1 MAELQKVDDWLSAL
15 LANLEPAA
23 RSRMMRQLA
32 QELRRTQ
39 QQNIR
44 MQRNPDGSSYEPRR
58 VTARSKK
65 GRIKRQ
71 MFAKLRTTK
80 YLKTAASADS
90 ASVQFEGKVQRI
102 ARVHHYG
109 LRDRV
114 SRKGPETGEAPG
126 TFRLDIGV
134 QDQGITEDTYLELE
148 RLISDAKPCSRHMI
162 GMSINLQTSGPH
174 WVGAASYLG
183 EEITIYPYINE
194 TIISGGTAHEGGAVH
209 VIDTMRVNP

>member
-1 MAELQKVDDWLSAL
+1 MDDLQRVDDWLAAL

-23 RSRMMRQLA
+23 SNRMMRQLA
-32 QELRRTQ
+32 QELRRSQ

-44 MQRNPDGSSYEPRR
+44 LQRNPDGTTFEPRR

-80 YLKTAASADS
+80 YLKTAATADS
-90 ASVQFEGKVQRI
+90 ASVQFDGKVQRI

-114 SRKGPETGEAPG
+114 RRNGPEARYPAR
-126 TFRLDIGV
+126 RLLGV
-134 QDQGITEDTYLELE
+134 NAE
-148 RLISDAKPCSRHMI
+148 
-162 GMSINLQTSGPH
+162 
-174 WVGAASYLG
+174 V
-183 EEITIYPYINE
+183 E
-194 TIISGGTAHEGGAVH
+194 TITR
-209 VIDTMRVNP
+209 DTLLRWLSE

>member
-1 MAELQKVDDWLSAL
+1 MDELHWVDDWLTAL

-32 QELRRTQ
+32 QQLRRTQ

-44 MQRNPDGSSYEPRR
+44 LQRNPDGSGYEPRK
-58 VTARSKK
+58 VTARTKK

-71 MFAKLRTTK
+71 MFSKLRTAK
-80 YLKTAASADS
+80 YLKTAAKADS

-114 SRKGPETGEAPG
+114 KKGGPEVVYT
-126 TFRLDIGV
+126 RR
-134 QDQGITEDTYLELE
+134 ELLGYSKDFE
-148 RLISDAKPCSRHMI
+148 NQLID
-162 GMSINLQTSGPH
+162 
-174 WVGAASYLG
+174 
-183 EEITIYPYINE
+183 
-194 TIISGGTAHEGGAVH
+194 TIISALSG
-209 VIDTMRVNP
+209 

>member
-1 MAELQKVDDWLSAL
+1 
-15 LANLEPAA
+15 
-23 RSRMMRQLA
+23 
-32 QELRRTQ
+32 
-39 QQNIR
+39 

-114 SRKGPETGEAPG
+114 SRKGPEVRYAERRLLGVNDDVEAMTRDMILQWLAGDLCISTDTSCSTAAFLPLMA
-126 TFRLDIGV
+126 TFP
-134 QDQGITEDTYLELE
+134 YE
-148 RLISDAKPCSRHMI
+148 RT
-162 GMSINLQTSGPH
+162 INRNHAPYHQPDPH
-174 WVGAASYLG
+174 WGSHRSGQGKLALPG
-183 EEITIYPYINE
+183 EN
-194 TIISGGTAHEGGAVH
+194 GRA
-209 VIDTMRVNP
+209 

>member
-1 MAELQKVDDWLSAL
+1 MDDLQRVDDWQAAL

-23 RSRMMRQLA
+23 RNRMMRQLA
-32 QELRRTQ
+32 QELRRSQ

-44 MQRNPDGSSYEPRR
+44 LQRNPDGTTFEPRR

-80 YLKTAASADS
+80 YLKTAATADS
-90 ASVQFEGKVQRI
+90 ASVQFDGKVQRI

-114 SRKGPETGEAPG
+114 RRNGPEARYPAR
-126 TFRLDIGV
+126 RLLGV
-134 QDQGITEDTYLELE
+134 NDE
-148 RLISDAKPCSRHMI
+148 
-162 GMSINLQTSGPH
+162 
-174 WVGAASYLG
+174 V
-183 EEITIYPYINE
+183 E
-194 TIISGGTAHEGGAVH
+194 TITR
-209 VIDTMRVNP
+209 DTLLRWLSE

>member
-1 MAELQKVDDWLSAL
+1 MDDLQRVDDWLAAL

-23 RSRMMRQLA
+23 RNRMMRQLA
-32 QELRRTQ
+32 QELRRSQ

-44 MQRNPDGSSYEPRR
+44 LQRNPDGTTFEPRR

-80 YLKTAASADS
+80 YLKTAATADS
-90 ASVQFEGKVQRI
+90 ASVQFDGKVQRI

-114 SRKGPETGEAPG
+114 RRNGPEARYPAR
-126 TFRLDIGV
+126 RLLGV
-134 QDQGITEDTYLELE
+134 NDE
-148 RLISDAKPCSRHMI
+148 
-162 GMSINLQTSGPH
+162 
-174 WVGAASYLG
+174 V
-183 EEITIYPYINE
+183 E
-194 TIISGGTAHEGGAVH
+194 TITR
-209 VIDTMRVNP
+209 DTLLRWLSELNLFHGRHKT

>member
-1 MAELQKVDDWLSAL
+1 MDDLQRVDDWLAAL

-23 RSRMMRQLA
+23 RNRMMRQLA
-32 QELRRTQ
+32 QELRRSQ

-44 MQRNPDGSSYEPRR
+44 LQRNPDGTAFEARR

-80 YLKTAASADS
+80 YLKTAATADS
-90 ASVQFEGKVQRI
+90 ASVQFDGKVQRI

-114 SRKGPETGEAPG
+114 RRNGPEVRYAER
-126 TFRLDIGV
+126 RLL
-134 QDQGITEDTYLELE
+134 GINSYQVHLL
-148 RLISDAKPCSRHMI
+148 SDAILRW
-162 GMSINLQTSGPH
+162 LT
-174 WVGAASYLG
+174 Y
-183 EEITIYPYINE
+183 
-194 TIISGGTAHEGGAVH
+194 
-209 VIDTMRVNP
+209 

>member
-1 MAELQKVDDWLSAL
+1 MDDLQRVDDWLAAL

-23 RSRMMRQLA
+23 RNRMMRQLA
-32 QELRRTQ
+32 QELRRSQ

-44 MQRNPDGSSYEPRR
+44 LQRNPDGTTFEPRR

-80 YLKTAASADS
+80 YLKTAATADS
-90 ASVQFEGKVQRI
+90 ASVQFDGKVQRI

-114 SRKGPETGEAPG
+114 RRNGPEARYPAR
-126 TFRLDIGV
+126 RLLGV
-134 QDQGITEDTYLELE
+134 NDEVETVTRDTLL
-148 RLISDAKPCSRHMI
+148 
-162 GMSINLQTSGPH
+162 H
-174 WVGAASYLG
+174 WLL
-183 EEITIYPYINE
+183 
-194 TIISGGTAHEGGAVH
+194 
-209 VIDTMRVNP
+209 D